1 MVQYMRVC
9 KAQKI
14 GRMIC
19 CNAVVPL
26 ARFKP
31 FAAVAGNAHIRAAQ
45 IMQRYTAQ
53 RHNYFRLQNFQFFF
67 QPALRAKIGFGN
79 IRRTVSFGAA
89 FYYIGCNYSVPCH
102 FGCPQSFVQK
112 LSGRANQRAAV
123 IIFDPAGAFSYK
135 YYRRS
140 AQPNQPTGPL
150 ANSHSLHS
158 LHFAS
163 CCSSSCNASS
173 FNFQPLPTNPLRC
186 FVISGFYKGRYC
198 FSCVRP
204 SLTA

>member
-1 MVQYMRVC
+1 MRVC

-19 CNAVVPL
+19 CNAVVSL

-31 FAAVAGNAHIRAAQ
+31 FPAVARNAHIRAAQ

-53 RHNYFRLQNFQFFF
+53 RHNYFWLQNFQFFF

-79 IRRTVSFGAA
+79 IRRTVSFRAA
-89 FYYIGCNYSVPCH
+89 FYYISCNYSVPCH

-112 LSGRANQRAAV
+112 LPRRSNQRAAV
-123 IIFDPAGAFSYK
+123 IILDPAGAFTYK
-135 YYRRS
+135 YYRRFGAAKPADRAFGKF
-140 AQPNQPTGPL
+140 AQ
-150 ANSHSLHS
+150 
-158 LHFAS
+158 FAFPAF
-163 CCSSSCNASS
+163 CQLLFKFLQC
-173 FNFQPLPTNPLRC
+173 FFFQFSTSPKLIHCGVLLYLV
-186 FVISGFYKGRYC
+186 FIKGRYC
-198 FSCVRP
+198 FSCVCP